1 MEVFFV
7 FLQLGCTSFGG
18 PTAHIGYFQKEFV
31 ERRKWLSA
39 ETFAELVALSQ
50 SLPGPASSQ
59 VGFAVGVL
67 RSGLL
72 GGVAAWIG
80 FTLPSALL
88 MLAFAFG
95 HEVLKGN
102 GGTAL
107 LHGLQLVAVAV
118 VAQAVLAMQRRLAPD
133 ILRAFIAVAASG
145 LVFFAPTPV
154 ATLFAILWGSVAGI
168 FLLRRERT
176 SPQIVAFS
184 VVPVSRQISI
194 WAISIF
200 AALLCGTLLL
210 RANELTASTLFAG
223 FYRTGAL
230 VFGGGH
236 VVLPL
241 LDSSTVAKGW
251 IPENI
256 FLSGYG
262 AAQALP
268 GPLFSFAAYV
278 GATVQPNP
286 KPILFGSLALVAIFL
301 PGLLLMTAVLP
312 FWDRIRQI
320 RSISNALDGVNA
332 SVVGILFAALVR
344 PVWTSTVHSIP
355 DFFIVLSAFIALT
368 LTKIRPWI
376 VVLTVGTLCWLWAVL

>member
-1 MEVFFV
+1 MMRRAQKLTGQSLMEVFFV

-18 PTAHIGYFQKEFV
+18 PIAHIGYFQKEFV

-133 ILRAFIAVAASG
+133 ILRVFIAVAASG
-145 LVFFAPTPV
+145 LVF
-154 ATLFAILWGSVAGI
+154 
-168 FLLRRERT
+168 
-176 SPQIVAFS
+176 
-184 VVPVSRQISI
+184 
-194 WAISIF
+194 
-200 AALLCGTLLL
+200 
-210 RANELTASTLFAG
+210 AS
-223 FYRTGAL
+223 
-230 VFGGGH
+230 
-236 VVLPL
+236 
-241 LDSSTVAKGW
+241 
-251 IPENI
+251 
-256 FLSGYG
+256 
-262 AAQALP
+262 
-268 GPLFSFAAYV
+268 
-278 GATVQPNP
+278 
-286 KPILFGSLALVAIFL
+286 
-301 PGLLLMTAVLP
+301 
-312 FWDRIRQI
+312 
-320 RSISNALDGVNA
+320 
-332 SVVGILFAALVR
+332 
-344 PVWTSTVHSIP
+344 
-355 DFFIVLSAFIALT
+355 
-368 LTKIRPWI
+368 
-376 VVLTVGTLCWLWAVL
+376 